1 MLFVIIGRDGPD
13 GKTLRPGIRP
23 AHLDH
28 VRRYEAGGHVVLAG
42 PFTDGAGS
50 MLLVEFDT
58 IEEARA
64 MADVDPYFTGGVFA
78 SVEVHPFLRVFPEK
92 EAS

>member
-1 MLFVIIGRDGPD
+1 MLFVIIGRDGPN
-13 GKTLRPGIRP
+13 GKTLRPSLRA

-28 VRRYEAGGHVVLAG
+28 VRRFEEGGHVALAG

-50 MLLVEFDT
+50 LLVVRFSS
-58 IEEARA
+58 IEQAHE
-64 MADVDPYFTGGVFA
+64 MAAADPYMTGGVFA

-92 EAS
+92 TP